1 MYYRRVFIP
10 GGTYFI
16 TMNLLNR
23 KTNLLVEHI
32 DKLRNSFQRVQRLY
46 PFEII
51 AIVILPEHFHMM
63 IHLPENDSNYS
74 LRIRCIKALFSMQLA
89 KKEAISPSRKKKSE
103 RGIWQRRFWEHTIRN
118 QNDYDKHLS
127 YIHYNPVKHGYVQNA
142 IDWPYSSIHR
152 FIKAGLLTENWG
164 CTLLNKTNYG
174 EI

>member
-16 TMNLLNR
+16 TVNLLNR

-89 KKEAISPSRKKKSE
+89 KKEAISSFRKKKNE
-103 RGIWQRRFWEHTIRN
+103 RGIWQRRF
-118 QNDYDKHLS
+118 
-127 YIHYNPVKHGYVQNA
+127 
-142 IDWPYSSIHR
+142 
-152 FIKAGLLTENWG
+152 
-164 CTLLNKTNYG
+164 
-174 EI
+174 